1 MKDIENTKQ
10 VKKPDYVAY
19 NVQETQDG
27 KGIWNR
33 VGAAWEHK
41 DGQGFELNLSSL
53 PVNGRI
59 TLRELCEERMQE
71 YSEERKSQKPARQSE
86 QKRNFTRSR

>member
-1 MKDIENTKQ
+1 MKEENEKQ
-10 VKKPDYVAY
+10 SQKPDYVAY

-41 DGQGFELNLSSL
+41 DGRGLDLSLNSF
-53 PVNGRI
+53 PVNGRV
-59 TLRELCEERMQE
+59 TLRELRDERMQD
-71 YSEERKSQKPARQSE
+71 YSEERKSQKPTRHNE
-86 QKRNFTRSR
+86 PKRNFTRSR